1 MKEFTLLRTGL
12 PSLKFT
18 GELLASAETNERE
31 GPPGLGW
38 EIDFYKTKGE
48 AYVVSVIRRTQWQ
61 GQDDYFEVQGF
72 HDDGALATV
81 LRSHNPLAR
90 IDLPEDQTKAAR
102 LMSQAR
108 NAFDAVVTR
117 LYSELGEQFAEVIE

>member
-1 MKEFTLLRTGL
+1 MQDFTLLRTGL

-18 GELLASAETNERE
+18 GELLASAESNERE

-38 EIDFYKTKGE
+38 EIDFYRTRGG

-61 GQDDYFEVQGF
+61 GQDDHFEAQNF
-72 HDDGALATV
+72 HDNDALATV
-81 LRSHNPLAR
+81 LRSHNPLTR
-90 IDLPEDQTKAAR
+90 IDLSEDQARAAR
-102 LMSQAR
+102 FLSQAR

-117 LYSELGEQFAEVIE
+117 LYSDLGEQFVEVIE

>member
-1 MKEFTLLRTGL
+1 MQDFTLLRTGL

-18 GELLASAETNERE
+18 GELLANAETNDRE

-38 EIDFYKTKGE
+38 EIDFYRTKGN

-61 GQDDYFEVQGF
+61 GQDDYFEVQSF
-72 HDDGALATV
+72 HDGSALATV

-90 IDLPEDQTKAAR
+90 IDLPEDQAR
-102 LMSQAR
+102 AVRLLSQAR
-108 NAFDAVVTR
+108 NAFDAVATR